1 MFGLNAGEDIVLVA
15 ACSRAVKKGR
25 RPVAVNSLAG
35 LPIYQRDR
43 AVVIHFEDIRV
54 IRLHMEP
61 PVRIVVPPQPRTFR
75 KYCAQSERTATSPSC
90 KHSSAAQR
98 GRDACGTAIRIS
110 ASLSR
115 RLSASFWRTPG
126 QDPKAAKFAVLTP
139 GPGMF
144 VNVRNAPRVVI
155 AALSGRPLFRRVSRC
170 VRSCWRRRVCTRFHP
185 RKQTWAVLQAI
196 ATRVFLP
203 RGTH

>member
-43 AVVIHFEDIRV
+43 AVVIRFEDIRV

-75 KYCAQSERTATSPSC
+75 KYCAQSEKNSNITKLQTD
-90 KHSSAAQR
+90 HAAQR
-98 GRDACGTAIRIS
+98 GRDAS
-110 ASLSR
+110 EQR
-115 RLSASFWRTPG
+115 RA
-126 QDPKAAKFAVLTP
+126 
-139 GPGMF
+139 
-144 VNVRNAPRVVI
+144 
-155 AALSGRPLFRRVSRC
+155 
-170 VRSCWRRRVCTRFHP
+170 
-185 RKQTWAVLQAI
+185 
-196 ATRVFLP
+196 
-203 RGTH
+203 

>member
-1 MFGLNAGEDIVLVA
+1 MQKLTIISGLLKSSGAESTGAFLAYVLNLKTGRGLLNCPLCSPAGTSRSNFPPQSHGMFGLNAGEDIVLVA

-43 AVVIHFEDIRV
+43 AVVIRFEDIRV

-90 KHSSAAQR
+90 KQSSAAQR
-98 GRDACGTAIRIS
+98 GRDASEQRHA
-110 ASLSR
+110 
-115 RLSASFWRTPG
+115 
-126 QDPKAAKFAVLTP
+126 
-139 GPGMF
+139 
-144 VNVRNAPRVVI
+144 
-155 AALSGRPLFRRVSRC
+155 
-170 VRSCWRRRVCTRFHP
+170 
-185 RKQTWAVLQAI
+185 
-196 ATRVFLP
+196 
-203 RGTH
+203 